1 MRDVAVIA
9 FAQTPGVRCEPSR
22 VDVEMVAPVILD
34 AFDQCGMERKEI
46 GFTVSGSSDFL
57 SGLPFS
63 FAHALDAAAPWPP
76 IPESHVEMDGAWAL
90 YEAWVKLQIGEV
102 DTALV
107 FSFGKSSTP
116 DDLVDVL
123 ALQMDPYSIV
133 PLGIDSIGLAALQAQ
148 VLLDKGSCTERYF
161 AEVAVRNRRTAMD
174 NPCAQIK
181 GEFDVETLLSEPY
194 IASPLRRHA
203 CPPVTDGACAM
214 IIASA
219 EVAAKYCER
228 PAWIRGFDHR
238 IDAHQPGLRDL
249 SVSPSTTLATE
260 MAGVHRDKVDLVE
273 LYAPF
278 AHQELILR
286 EAMGLKDSV
295 NVNPS
300 GGAMVSNPIMS
311 AGLIRVGEVARRI
324 WNGEGD
330 RGVAHATSGACLQ
343 QNLVTV
349 LEGA

>member
-1 MRDVAVIA
+1 
-9 FAQTPGVRCEPSR
+9 
-22 VDVEMVAPVILD
+22 MVAPVILD
-34 AFDQCGMERKEI
+34 AFEQCGMGRKEI
-46 GFTVSGSSDFL
+46 GFTVSGSTDFL

-107 FSFGKSSTP
+107 YSFGKSSTP

-133 PLGIDSIGLAALQAQ
+133 PLGVDSIGLAALQAQ
-148 VLLDKGSCTERYF
+148 ALLDKGRYTERNF
-161 AEVAVRNRRTAMD
+161 AEIAVKNRRAAMN
-174 NPCAQIK
+174 NPCAQLK
-181 GEFDVETLLSEPY
+181 GEFDVETLLGEPC

-203 CPPVTDGACAM
+203 CPPITDGACAM

-219 EVAAKYCER
+219 EVAGKYCER

-249 SVSPSTTLATE
+249 TVSPSTTLATE

-273 LYAPF
+273 LCAPF
-278 AHQELILR
+278 AHQELILL
-286 EAMGLKDSV
+286 EAMGLKDSAT
-295 NVNPS
+295 VNPS
-300 GGAMVSNPIMS
+300 GGAMASNPIMS
-311 AGLIRVGEVARRI
+311 AGLIRVGEVAQRI
-324 WNGEGD
+324 WRGEAD
-330 RGVAHATSGACLQ
+330 RGVAHATSGSCLQ

-349 LEGA
+349 LEGS

>member
-22 VDVEMVAPVILD
+22 VDVEMVAPVILE
-34 AFDQCGMERKEI
+34 AFQQCGMDRKEI
-46 GFTVSGSSDFL
+46 GFTVSGSTDFL

-90 YEAWVKLQIGEV
+90 YEAWVKLQMGEV
-102 DTALV
+102 DTALIY
-107 FSFGKSSTP
+107 SFGKSSTP
-116 DDLVDVL
+116 DDLVDVM
-123 ALQMDPYSIV
+123 AMQMDPYSIV
-133 PLGIDSIGLAALQAQ
+133 PLGADTIGLAALQAQ
-148 VLLDKGSCTERYF
+148 ALLDKGRCTERDF
-161 AEVAVRNRRTAMD
+161 AEIAIRNRRSGMD
-174 NPCAQIK
+174 NPFAQLQ
-181 GEFDVETLLSEPY
+181 GEFDVETLLREPY

-203 CPPVTDGACAM
+203 CPPITDGACAM

-219 EVAAKYCER
+219 EVAGNYCER
-228 PAWIRGFDHR
+228 PAWIRGIDHR

-249 SVSPSTTLATE
+249 TVSPSTTLATE
-260 MAGVHRDKVDLVE
+260 MAGVHRDKLDVVE

-286 EAMGLKDSV
+286 EAMGLQDSA

-300 GGAMVSNPIMS
+300 GGAMASNPIMS
-311 AGLIRVGEVARRI
+311 AGLIRVGEVAQRI
-324 WNGEGD
+324 WQGEGD
-330 RGVAHATSGACLQ
+330 RGVAHATSGSCLQ

-349 LEGA
+349 LEGT

>member
-9 FAQTPGVRCEPSR
+9 FTQTPGVRCEPSR

-34 AFDQCGMERKEI
+34 AFEQCGMDRKEI
-46 GFTVSGSSDFL
+46 GFTVSGSTDFL

-76 IPESHVEMDGAWAL
+76 ISESHVEMDGAWAL

-107 FSFGKSSTP
+107 YSFGKSSTP

-133 PLGIDSIGLAALQAQ
+133 PLGIDSIGLAALQARA
-148 VLLDKGSCTERYF
+148 LLDKGRYTERDL
-161 AEVAVRNRRTAMD
+161 AEVAVRNRRAGIH
-174 NPCAQIK
+174 NPCAQLK
-181 GEFDVETLLSEPY
+181 GEFEVESLLGEPY

-203 CPPVTDGACAM
+203 CPPITDGACAM

-219 EVAAKYCER
+219 EVAGKYRER

-278 AHQELILR
+278 AHQELILG
-286 EAMGLKDSV
+286 EAMGLDDSV
-295 NVNPS
+295 SVNPS

-311 AGLIRVGEVARRI
+311 AGLIRVGEVAQRL
-324 WNGEGD
+324 WKGEGD